1 MVKVINLND
10 QDETVKQFFES
21 LVPDPD
27 GAMVELNDRRVFI
40 LVRPAQQMD
49 QADEPWTDAKNHRR
63 SDLVDREID
72 GTLTAVEAAEL
83 DNLQRQMIR
92 YVDRVAPLP
101 LEEARKLHQ
110 QLLEKARAATSTGNE
125 PA

>member
-1 MVKVINLND
+1 MVKVISLND
-10 QDETVKQFFES
+10 QAVTVKQFFES

-27 GAMVELNDRRVFI
+27 GALVELNDRSVFI
-40 LVRPAQQMD
+40 LVRPAQQID
-49 QADEPWTDAKNHRR
+49 QPDEPWTDAKNHRR
-63 SDLVDREID
+63 YDLVDKEID
-72 GTLTAVEAAEL
+72 GTLTPVEAVELAEL
-83 DNLQRQMIR
+83 QHQMMR

-110 QLLEKARAATSTGNE
+110 QLLEKARATITSGNE